1 MRDRLIVGVVAAIA
15 ALVVAWPAW
24 SRVAGWNRPE
34 PPAIERPAGRLA
46 VSQPASGGSGGA
58 ERAAARAGGARCIE
72 PVAFMRASHMT
83 LLADWRERAVRQGV
97 RTYRATDGR
106 EFDISLSRT
115 CLQCHQDK
123 TKFCDRC
130 HDYAAVSPGCW
141 DCHLAPA
148 PAPATGDSR

>member
-34 PPAIERPAGRLA
+34 PPAIERP
-46 VSQPASGGSGGA
+46 
-58 ERAAARAGGARCIE
+58 AGGARCIE